1 MSHTPILVFCLR
13 SQPLLPLGGGNV
25 AALQHEG
32 RVGSVRPGR
41 SFEAKEGCS
50 QAPLG
55 SHRWCSKSL
64 GGGEAKATARGSR
77 GPAGQSALPLL
88 RGGRP
93 GVGRGPRPGTSRGG
107 GPQREGWRQAG
118 ARAAA
123 ESGLPGTWRTSPR
136 PGRGPGSAGRCGPSE
151 ALPQGGSSDPD
162 GGKLVLGRL
171 GSRLPLS
178 TWTASP

>member
-13 SQPLLPLGGGNV
+13 SRALLPLGGGNV

-32 RVGSVRPGR
+32 RVGLVRPGR
-41 SFEAKEGCS
+41 SFEAKERCS
-50 QAPLG
+50 QSTSGQPPLVLKG
-55 SHRWCSKSL
+55 L

-93 GVGRGPRPGTSRGG
+93 GVGKGPRPGTSRGG
-107 GPQREGWRQAG
+107 GPQREGWRPAG
-118 ARAAA
+118 ALEAA

-136 PGRGPGSAGRCGPSE
+136 PGRGPGSAGRCGLNE
-151 ALPQGGSSDPD
+151 ALPQRGSDD
-162 GGKLVLGRL
+162 RVGGKLVLGRL
-171 GSRLPLS
+171 SSRVPLS
-178 TWTASP
+178 TTP